1 PFSERGSMTGRAMK
15 LKLVV
20 LLAGG
25 MLCAPAANTSAQG
38 ALANQVQETGL
49 ASVRLRLRQQDNSPV
64 IGAEVSIKGDK
75 IERVARSD
83 SSGMVSV
90 EGLVAGSIEI
100 RVRRIGLKQAQLLAR
115 IASGDNE
122 FTIDVDG
129 TSVMLADIRV
139 VGSRRV
145 VGRLEDFEMRLR
157 RGDASAVVTE
167 AQLDKRN
174 PVKLSTMLRGMPGL
188 RLADSLG
195 NIVAISTRGKKL
207 GGGGKGL
214 VDCVFRMSIDG
225 IVLPA
230 LSNIDQ
236 LVPRDVYGV
245 EVFNG
250 PSRIP
255 VNMGGMRQDSWC
267 GLIAIW
273 TKSG

>member
-1 PFSERGSMTGRAMK
+1 
-15 LKLVV
+15 
-20 LLAGG
+20 
-25 MLCAPAANTSAQG
+25 MLIASG
-38 ALANQVQETGL
+38 ALQLSFQAAPVRAQNEPAKQTQDAAL
-49 ASVRLRLRQQDNSPV
+49 ASVRLRLRQPDNAPV

-75 IERVARSD
+75 FERVARSD
-83 SSGMVSV
+83 SSGFVSI
-90 EGLVAGSIEI
+90 EGLLPGSIEI
-100 RVRRIGLKQAQLLAR
+100 RVRRIGFKQAQLLAR
-115 IASGDNE
+115 IAGGDNQ
-122 FTIDVDG
+122 FTIDIAG
-129 TSVMLADIRV
+129 TSVTLADIRV
-139 VGSRRV
+139 VGNRRV
-145 VGRLEDFEMRLR
+145 AGRLEDFEMRLK

-167 AQLDKRN
+167 AQLEKRN

-214 VDCVFRMSIDG
+214 VDCVFRMSLDG
-225 IVLPA
+225 IVLPP

-236 LVPRDVYGV
+236 IVPRDVYGV
-245 EVFNG
+245 EVFKG